1 MPKRKKDAASL
12 RKPREKKRKNYL
24 VTDIDAIPV
33 SDLAKGSNSGPSGE
47 TAKGLK

>member
-24 VTDIDAIPV
+24 PDDIDTIPV
-33 SDLAKGSNSGPSGE
+33 SDLRNGPGRSGE
-47 TAKGLK
+47 DADTRGLE

>member
-24 VTDIDAIPV
+24 LTDIDTLPV
-33 SDLAKGSNSGPSGE
+33 SDLTERPNSGHSRE
-47 TAKGLK
+47 TANGLK